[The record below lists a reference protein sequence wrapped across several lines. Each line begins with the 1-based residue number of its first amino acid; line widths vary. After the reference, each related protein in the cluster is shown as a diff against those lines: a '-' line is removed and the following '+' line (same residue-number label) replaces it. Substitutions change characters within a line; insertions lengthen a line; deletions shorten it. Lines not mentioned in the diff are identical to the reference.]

1 MQKEDSSMD
10 RYGVEPP
17 ETTQTLTQFES
28 PSEYDAADQT
38 GIDFQIS
45 VGAQQSEPA
54 GGNLRS
60 LTVGLIDC
68 YRLTQEC
75 LSKGLSSLH
84 PGIQISSFTAVQD
97 CIGAASSH
105 FNLIIYHLHG
115 NDVAETTMTQTITTI
130 SQAFP
135 TTPVM
140 IFSDADQAQHRTI
153 MRSALESGARGFVP
167 TQTAGLPITSAAISL
182 VSAGGTFVP
191 ANLMLTSPQ
200 DRSPRRLT
208 ARQGAVFTHLRLGKP
223 NKIIAYELGMC
234 ESTVKVHVKNIM
246 QKMGATNRTQA
257 AYKGQRFSNEFEGA
271 RSSGA

>member
-1 MQKEDSSMD
+1 MNG
-10 RYGVEPP
+10 YGAGLGNAAR
-17 ETTQTLTQFES
+17 TLTRPRVPPVDEN
-28 PSEYDAADQT
+28 DTADQT

-45 VGAQQSEPA
+45 VGGQPSELT
-54 GGNLRS
+54 GGNRKS

-68 YRLTQEC
+68 YCLTQEC
-75 LSKGLSSLH
+75 LTKALEGLH
-84 PGIQISSFTAVQD
+84 PGSKISSFRAVQD
-97 CIGAASSH
+97 CIKAASNN
-105 FNLIIYHLHG
+105 FDLIIYHLHG
-115 NDVAETTMTQTITTI
+115 NNVSDMTMRQTIATI

-135 TTPVM
+135 TKPVM
-140 IFSDADQAQHRTI
+140 IFSDADRAQHRTI